1 MNLFTVIGMVCMCV
15 CVCVLC
21 GRVGSG
27 GWGSYN
33 QGGSCSEPSF
43 GIWSLR
49 GSAWGLAWDLP
60 QHPEHQNAR
69 AQLLWLPE
77 QLPALHS
84 ISLLLSPWQ
93 CHSPGVHGPAW
104 GRGGKGQGQED
115 MWPAVSTCLFW
126 AVRLQQAR
134 EGAPIQA
141 GSEEGLTAVP
151 LDISEKEPG
160 ALEQQVEGAF
170 GGWWLKDLFGSLQ
183 GRQLPALAT
192 WALAA
197 AG

>member
-1 MNLFTVIGMVCMCV
+1 M
-15 CVCVLC
+15 
-21 GRVGSG
+21 
-27 GWGSYN
+27 
-33 QGGSCSEPSF
+33 
-43 GIWSLR
+43 
-49 GSAWGLAWDLP
+49 
-60 QHPEHQNAR
+60 
-69 AQLLWLPE
+69 
-77 QLPALHS
+77 
-84 ISLLLSPWQ
+84 
-93 CHSPGVHGPAW
+93 
-104 GRGGKGQGQED
+104 
-115 MWPAVSTCLFW
+115 
-126 AVRLQQAR
+126 RLQQAR

-170 GGWWLKDLFGSLQ
+170 GGWWLK

>member
-1 MNLFTVIGMVCMCV
+1 M
-15 CVCVLC
+15 
-21 GRVGSG
+21 
-27 GWGSYN
+27 
-33 QGGSCSEPSF
+33 
-43 GIWSLR
+43 
-49 GSAWGLAWDLP
+49 
-60 QHPEHQNAR
+60 
-69 AQLLWLPE
+69 
-77 QLPALHS
+77 
-84 ISLLLSPWQ
+84 
-93 CHSPGVHGPAW
+93 
-104 GRGGKGQGQED
+104 
-115 MWPAVSTCLFW
+115 
-126 AVRLQQAR
+126 RLQQAR

-192 WALAA
+192 WALGA